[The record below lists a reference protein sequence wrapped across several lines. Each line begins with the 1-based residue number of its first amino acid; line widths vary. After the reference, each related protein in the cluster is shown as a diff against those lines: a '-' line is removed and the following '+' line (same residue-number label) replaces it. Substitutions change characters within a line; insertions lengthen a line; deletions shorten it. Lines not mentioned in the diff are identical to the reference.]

1 MGSESNSTPKLPLLN
16 IPPNLLPDHSDM
28 PTPPL
33 HTSAS
38 VPFRWEEQPGKPRP
52 STALIPTTLSHQ
64 DPNTTGPTTKCLD
77 LPPRL
82 QSLEYPKMTK
92 MPSPTTVLDG
102 PSAGLLLAF
111 RSSSFRFRRERQGSL
126 GSFTVG
132 SPERGLL
139 GDMVLSKRLESKER
153 GLFGSLGRRTTPGRG
168 KKEVGGGGSI
178 VFSPSIDKI
187 EDFCGDGPREKI
199 CRMRRNGSFSSMY
212 EPRSHFWET
221 IYEGFKQVLP
231 WKSKKPKKEGFIV

>member
-1 MGSESNSTPKLPLLN
+1 MGSESNSTPKLPRLN

-82 QSLEYPKMTK
+82 QSLE
-92 MPSPTTVLDG
+92 
-102 PSAGLLLAF
+102 
-111 RSSSFRFRRERQGSL
+111 FRRERQGSL
-126 GSFTVG
+126 DSFAVG

-153 GLFGSLGRRTTPGRG
+153 GLFGSLGRRTAPGRG

-187 EDFCGDGPREKI
+187 EDFCCDGPREKI
-199 CRMRRNGSFSSMY
+199 CRMRRNGSFSSRY